1 MKRIEFIAPVEA
13 MRGNLSGTQKGLE
26 YPTNNNAAYES
37 PVGSRNYA
45 RNYQPIFVGSKRA
58 SDGLKYFSVKTK
70 TAIGMTAKSKL
81 QMALLGGAGAIMA
94 ALLRDK
100 SSQAYQKVLECF
112 ERYQSRGG
120 EIKTFRKYVTNQL
133 VSNLKGKQPA
143 VFIGADLTGTMV
155 YINNPWHST
164 GWGPSGIDVEIEQ
177 GSLVKFWTEL
187 ANNPEVFFVGE
198 QMGVAH
204 SGDTF
209 LKIIAGKY
217 NVLGL
222 NHEVVEEYD
231 ALKLGELFVNEIDT
245 LSGELVTVEAGT
257 NPVANYK
264 YTLSEDISFGG

>member
-45 RNYQPIFVGSKRA
+45 RNYQPIFVGVKRA
-58 SDGLKYFSVKTK
+58 SDGLKYFVVKTK
-70 TAIGMTAKSKL
+70 TAIGMTAASKK
-81 QMALLGGAGAIMA
+81 QMAVLGGAGAIMA

-143 VFIGADLTGTMV
+143 AFIGADLAGTMV

-164 GWGPSGIDVEIEQ
+164 GYGPSGIDVVIEQ
-177 GSLVKFWTEL
+177 GSLAKFWDQL
-187 ANNPEVFFVGE
+187 ADNPIIFTVDGG
-198 QMGVAH
+198 MGVAH
-204 SGDTF
+204 RGDNF
-209 LKIIAGKY
+209 GAIISGKY

-222 NHEVVEEYD
+222 SSASEE
-231 ALKLGELFVNEIDT
+231 G
-245 LSGELVTVEAGT
+245 GVTVVKMGSSYV
-257 NPVANYK
+257 N
-264 YTLSEDISFGG
+264 LLDSEDIPITVTTSDPVDQDDYILTSNYNPAE